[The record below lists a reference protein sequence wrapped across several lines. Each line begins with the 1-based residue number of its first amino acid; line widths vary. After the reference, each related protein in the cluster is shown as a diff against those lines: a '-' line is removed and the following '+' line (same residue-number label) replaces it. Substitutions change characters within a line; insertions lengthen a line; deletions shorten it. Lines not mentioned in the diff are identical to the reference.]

1 MSKTTERLLQ
11 VAAGAVVLWFG
22 WNLVAGSVVQ
32 MVNLSLQNRELQK
45 QVQTCAQQ
53 LKGAQSTVPHP

>member
-45 QVQTCAQQ
+45 QVQTCAAQ